1 MYWILNTEEEVNTVK
16 VFLNT
21 LNDYMQ
27 KIQNT
32 REKSL
37 KQKIKQDLKKELK
50 DGGPVLIFDLIN
62 RIGNQLYIPINVY
75 RKVANKNKDVV
86 ALNRKVAYE
95 YAKKLIRDSA
105 IEKTGTCELEMKDM
119 NKEELI
125 VMTTFIYMF
134 YDIGNVKDSIKDAK
148 EVAMITVKRKF
159 EAPWKTKLYWK
170 FNLLDILEEL
180 KQKNETIKEQ
190 SGGLI

>member
-1 MYWILNTEEEVNTVK
+1 MYWILNTEKEVNQVK

-21 LNDYMQ
+21 LNDYIQ

-32 REKSL
+32 KEKSL
-37 KQKIKQDLKKELK
+37 KQKIKQELKKELK

-75 RKVANKNKDVV
+75 RKVASKNKDVV

-95 YAKKLIRDSA
+95 YAKKIIRDSA

-134 YDIGNVKDSIKDAK
+134 YDIGNVKESIKDAK

-159 EAPWKTKLYWK
+159 EATWKTKLYWK
-170 FNLLDILEEL
+170 FNLLDILEDL
-180 KQKNETIKEQ
+180 KQKNEPIKE
-190 SGGLI
+190 

>member
-1 MYWILNTEEEVNTVK
+1 MYWILNTKEEVNQVK

-21 LNDYMQ
+21 LNGYLQ

-37 KQKIKQDLKKELK
+37 KQKIKQEFKKELK
-50 DGGPVLIFDLIN
+50 DRGPVLIFDLIN

-75 RKVANKNKDVV
+75 RKLTSKNKDVI
-86 ALNRKVAYE
+86 ALNKKLAYE

-105 IEKTGTCELEMKDM
+105 IEKTGTCEVVMKDM
-119 NKEELI
+119 HKEELI

-134 YDIGNVKDSIKDAK
+134 YDIDNVKESIKDAK
-148 EVAMITVKRKF
+148 EVAMISVKKRF
-159 EAPWKTKLYWK
+159 ELTWKTKLYWK
-170 FNLLDILEEL
+170 FNLLDILEDL

-190 SGGLI
+190 